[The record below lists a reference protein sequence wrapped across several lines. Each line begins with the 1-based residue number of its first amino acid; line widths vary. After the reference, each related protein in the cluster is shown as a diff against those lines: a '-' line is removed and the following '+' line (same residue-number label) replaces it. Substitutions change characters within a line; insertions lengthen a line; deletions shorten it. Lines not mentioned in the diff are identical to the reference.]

1 MPAMWH
7 RLDFPKLPVLA
18 WEDDAYQKALPLVLF
33 LHGAGERG
41 VDGWSALR
49 YGLPSVLGQPRPER
63 MRVVVPQC
71 PPECRWDDRLE
82 HLALLLDTLPG
93 EALTV
98 TGFSMGGQGV
108 WAFAAK
114 YPGRATRLAP
124 VAARLPVGTNAIEL
138 APRLPD
144 VPTWVIHGGHD
155 ERVPAA
161 ESDAIVAALNALGHR
176 PTYTRY
182 EGLGHAV
189 TCDTAYAD
197 SGYRAWL
204 AGHDSAR

>member
-1 MPAMWH
+1 MWR
-7 RLDFPKLPVLA
+7 RLDFSGLPVLV
-18 WEDDAYQKALPLVLF
+18 WEDEGHEKALPLVLF

-71 PPECRWDDRLE
+71 PPECRWGDRLE
-82 HLALLLDTLPG
+82 LLALLLDTLRG
-93 EALTV
+93 EAVTV

-108 WAFAAK
+108 WAFAEK
-114 YPGRATRLAP
+114 CPDRVTRLAP
-124 VAARLPVGTNAIEL
+124 VSARLPVGRIATEL

-155 ERVPAA
+155 ERVPAS
-161 ESDAIVAALNALGHR
+161 ESDAIVAALSSLGRR

-182 EGLGHAV
+182 EGLGHGI
-189 TCDTAYAD
+189 TCDKAYAD

-204 AGHDSAR
+204 AGHDTAP